1 MTYIETDK
9 GECYT
14 NTRDRQMIEQIHINR
29 RTSRQKEY
37 TYIDIEIYG
46 QTDRY

>member
-14 NTRDRQMIEQIHINR
+14 NTRDRQMIEQIHIKR
-29 RTSRQKEY
+29 RTSTQKEY
-37 TYIDIEIYG
+37 ANIYIDIVIY
-46 QTDRY
+46 R